1 MTSFKE
7 MMHCINNRL
16 EQSNQVTRVVE
27 YKRSYVILNDGSQ
40 LSGKEWQT
48 LKNRIL
54 SKFSDLWARNCDKLL
69 SGEVTVDQIKKEFA
83 RLRGLKCQKIHGD
96 KIRLNLNTGI
106 PWTKGK
112 PGTFTGMSHKA
123 ETKATISEKNSGSN
137 NGMWG
142 KTHSQEVKDNQSSLM
157 KNLILSGQFTPNSNN
172 RNTHWETTYNGQKYR
187 SSWEALYQHHNT
199 SAQYEVLRIIY
210 DWESKQRVY
219 VVDFIDH
226 VSKLVIEVKPRE
238 LCKGDKFAAKWSALQ
253 EWAKTNNYKAL
264 LVDKEW
270 FKQNTVCPDLS
281 LFDEKTAHK
290 IGQIYEARKK
300 NRNR

>member
-1 MTSFKE
+1 MS
-7 MMHCINNRL
+7 NNPIQKFNHVL
-16 EQSNQVTRVVE
+16 SKHNQQTRVVE
-27 YKRSYVILNDGSQ
+27 YSSNHIKLSTGHVITGSEKKLFRSRLLYA
-40 LSGKEWQT
+40 T
-48 LKNRIL
+48 H
-54 SKFSDLWARNCDKLL
+54 DLWATRFDDLL
-69 SGEVTVDQIKKEFA
+69 AGVVTPDQIKHELA
-83 RLRGLKCQKIHGD
+83 VQRGKKCQTLHGD

-112 PGTFTGMSHKA
+112 PGTFTGMSHRA

-199 SAQYEVLRIIY
+199 SAQYEILRIIY

-226 VSKLVIEVKPRE
+226 VSKLVVEVKPRE
-238 LCKGDKFAAKWSALQ
+238 LCKGAKFAAKWSALQ
-253 EWAKTNNYKAL
+253 EWAKTNNYTAL